1 MEGNVITPK
10 HSPPSRLF
18 WKRISR
24 PWRIVLLILLS
35 VIIIGVVA
43 AAVWLQPYSAS
54 SAAVA
59 ALRGTADVT
68 VTQNND
74 MIAFVPHNQAHVG
87 LIFYPGAKVDPV
99 AYSVLMEQIAEKG
112 FDTFIAKMPLNLA
125 LLNENAANT
134 IISAYPNIH
143 IWTVGGHSLGGVAAC
158 DYAAAHGNIKGVL
171 LYASYPS
178 KDISQDT
185 GQDFTSIYG
194 TRDGLAT
201 PAKINDN
208 KKLLPPT
215 TVYLPIQGGIHSYF
229 GDYGHQDGDGQA
241 TISRQE
247 AQSEI
252 VADSVSFLNHVAAL
266 S

>member
-1 MEGNVITPK
+1 MKENVISPK
-10 HSPPSRLF
+10 HSPRLF
-18 WKRISR
+18 LKRLSR
-24 PWRIVLLILLS
+24 TWRIVLLALLA
-35 VIIIGVVA
+35 IIIVGVAA

-54 SAAVA
+54 SEAVA

-68 VTQNND
+68 VTQNSD
-74 MIAFVPHNQAHVG
+74 MIAFVPRNQAHVG
-87 LIFYPGAKVDPV
+87 LIFYPGAKVDPI

-112 FDTFIAKMPLNLA
+112 YDTFIAKMPLNLA
-125 LLNENAANT
+125 LLNENAANP

-143 IWTVGGHSLGGVAAC
+143 IWAVGGHSLGGVAAC

-171 LYASYPS
+171 LYAAYPS

-185 GQDFTSIYG
+185 KQDFTSIYG
-194 TRDGLAT
+194 TQDGLAT
-201 PAKINDN
+201 PAKVNAN
-208 KKLLPPT
+208 KKLLPLA

-241 TISRQE
+241 TISRAE

-252 VADSVSFLNHVAAL
+252 VADSVSFLNHVSAVN
-266 S
+266 